1 LRKKLEKSIYSKKN
15 ITEEKLSQSLN
26 LTKDPIG
33 PLLKKIAIPASVG
46 TLFQT
51 LFNIVDT
58 FFAGKISP
66 EALSALAKSFPI
78 YFIIIAAC
86 VGVTVGGTSLIANSI
101 GEKNK
106 NNVLIYFAQ
115 TIIFGIILSA
125 IITFIGLYYASDIFF
140 MMGSTNEVVNL
151 GLQYTDVIFS
161 GSIVF
166 ISVVALNSL
175 LHAEGDTKTFRN
187 VLILSF
193 FLNIFL
199 NPLFIFGYGFIPAMG
214 MMGIGVATIISQII
228 AFFILLTKII
238 KSSSLKGIS
247 IKNFFPNSFY
257 LSKIF
262 FQSAPISA
270 ALFMISIGNLIILW
284 YISKFGEFATAGFGS
299 ATRFEQ
305 ILLLPVLGLNTAII
319 SIVAQ
324 NFGAKQFLRVKQ
336 SYFYA
341 IFYGFTIMII
351 AGIIIFLSADK
362 IVSIFTN
369 NPVAI
374 SYGTTY
380 LKISALIFPSY
391 PTYFISNGFFMAI
404 KKSHYSMF
412 LNIIRNVLLP
422 IPTIFFANFFGGTY
436 KTFWWSY
443 CVFNWIFMISLI
455 LFVTFYI
462 KRFLQF

>member
-1 LRKKLEKSIYSKKN
+1 MSK
-15 ITEEKLSQSLN
+15 SLN

-66 EALSALAKSFPI
+66 DALSALAKSFPV

-101 GEKNK
+101 GENNK
-106 NNVLIYFAQ
+106 KNVLIYFAQ

-125 IITFIGLYYASDIFF
+125 FITFIGLYFAADIFL
-140 MMGSTNEVVNL
+140 MMGSSEEVVNL
-151 GLQYTDVIFS
+151 GLQYTNVIFS

-193 FLNIFL
+193 VLNIFL
-199 NPLFIFGYGFIPAMG
+199 NPLFIFGYSFIPAMG
-214 MMGIGVATIISQII
+214 MTGIGVATIISQII
-228 AFFILLTKII
+228 AFLILLLKII
-238 KSSSLKGIS
+238 KSSSLKGILLR
-247 IKNFFPNSFY
+247 NFFPNLFY
-257 LSKIF
+257 LSRLF

-284 YISKFGEFATAGFGS
+284 YISAFGEFATAGYGS

-324 NFGAKQFLRVKQ
+324 NFGAKEFLRIKQ
-336 SYFYA
+336 SYFHA
-341 IFYGFTIMII
+341 IFYGFTIMVI
-351 AGIIIFLSADK
+351 AGIIIYLSADK
-362 IVSIFTN
+362 IVSIFSKN
-369 NPVAI
+369 RDVINF
-374 SYGTTY
+374 GTTY
-380 LKISALIFPSY
+380 LRISALIFPAY
-391 PTYFISNGFFMAI
+391 PIYFISNGFFMAI

-412 LNIIRNVLLP
+412 LNIIRNVLLA
-422 IPTIFFANFFGGTY
+422 IPTIYFANFIGGS
-436 KTFWWSY
+436 FSSFFWSY
-443 CVFNWIFMISLI
+443 CIFNWIFMICLI

-462 KRFLQF
+462 NRYLHP